1 MIVNLSFTELG
12 RKHLWKP
19 ALDMYFELLQMLE
32 ANYPE
37 TLKNAIVINGN
48 QTFWNLISI
57 CLHLS
62 NHAYALNRV
71 LFC

>member
-1 MIVNLSFTELG
+1 MCCLLFTELG

-37 TLKNAIVINGN
+37 TLKNAIVINGKY
-48 QTFWNLISI
+48 T
-57 CLHLS
+57 
-62 NHAYALNRV
+62 
-71 LFC
+71 